1 MTKFIKVR
9 TMERKTTAEIVD
21 SVLPGETVL
30 VEYTTSYIPEFLL
43 RFFLDYTA
51 ERDIPLLIDDYFD
64 ALHTITTNARRIGLT
79 IDLDQD
85 NVYVLKTGGKFDVG
99 NVVAKVQFDPDSR
112 VYLANYEEASSKAYE
127 KIQPPVINLVLGME
141 NSFVCVKSPLDA
153 YQMIIRIQKFT
164 RNKKRKAFYVANEE
178 AMKSLPIK
186 VLGELERISTTVVR
200 LTPSPAGANLK
211 VLKSVNPRLVGMETV
226 IDVGRWS

>member
-1 MTKFIKVR
+1 
-9 TMERKTTAEIVD
+9 MERKTTAEIVD